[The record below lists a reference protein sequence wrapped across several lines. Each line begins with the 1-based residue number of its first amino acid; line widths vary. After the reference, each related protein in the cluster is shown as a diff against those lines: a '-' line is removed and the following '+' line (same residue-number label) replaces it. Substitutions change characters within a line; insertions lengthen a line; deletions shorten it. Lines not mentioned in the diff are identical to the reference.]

1 MASPKCG
8 IFNIYAFL
16 YSEIIHKINK
26 LMAGVISRY
35 WATTGITTLLPSAP
49 NPVSITAD
57 IGKANWCGEM
67 IIIGFDSEWVY
78 LPVEI

>member
-8 IFNIYAFL
+8 IFTIYAFL

-35 WATTGITTLLPSAP
+35 WATTGITTPR
-49 NPVSITAD
+49 
-57 IGKANWCGEM
+57 M
-67 IIIGFDSEWVY
+67 
-78 LPVEI
+78 

>member
-1 MASPKCG
+1 
-8 IFNIYAFL
+8 
-16 YSEIIHKINK
+16 
-26 LMAGVISRY
+26 MAGVISRY

-57 IGKANWCGEM
+57 IGKDNWCGEM

-78 LPVEI
+78 LPEEI